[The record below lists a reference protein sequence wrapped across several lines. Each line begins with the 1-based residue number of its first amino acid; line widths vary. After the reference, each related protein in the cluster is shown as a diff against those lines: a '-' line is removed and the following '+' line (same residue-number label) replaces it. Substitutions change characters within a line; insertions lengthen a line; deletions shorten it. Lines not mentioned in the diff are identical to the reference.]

1 MVKERNK
8 ERKKER
14 KSERPLICLSLRA
27 CDACQKSI
35 ALLVSPRPVHWQES
49 RKALRLII
57 HHLLHTGDLIL
68 VVLGRRGGRVDSRVY
83 AIGCLSPSPYSQSA
97 HRDKQR
103 VKGLD
108 AIIYLSIYQPVLPYF
123 FSALAAVVS
132 AAAAAACFLISS
144 GARSTASRQA
154 SEQDKGLANVNQ
166 CPHTVYIRHFSRRF
180 EPWALTVVAVALT
193 P

>member
-108 AIIYLSIYQPVLPYF
+108 AIIYLSIYLSTSSPLFLFCFGCCCFCRRRRCLLFNFLGRPVH
-123 FSALAAVVS
+123 SK
-132 AAAAAACFLISS
+132 
-144 GARSTASRQA
+144 QA
-154 SEQDKGLANVNQ
+154 SKRTRQRPRECQ
-166 CPHTVYIRHFSRRF
+166 PMPTYSIH
-180 EPWALTVVAVALT
+180 
-193 P
+193 